1 MAIYVVLM
9 GPPGAGK
16 GTQAKRVS
24 QELDL
29 PHISSGDLF
38 RAMQTKDTP
47 LAREVRAILA
57 RGELVPDELTI
68 RLVRERLME
77 PDVQQK
83 GALLDGFPRT
93 VPQAKALE
101 DMLAEWG
108 EAIDQVLFLFI
119 TEDEAVRRI
128 SGRRVC
134 PEGGHVYHVE
144 FNPPKVE
151 GVCDVDGA
159 ALVQRED
166 DKPEVVLERYDV
178 YCTKTQQVV
187 DYYKEKG
194 LIRKVDAM
202 ASVDDITPNM
212 LDMIRQ
218 AMLSK
223 TGT

>member
-38 RAMQTKDTP
+38 RALQTRDTP
-47 LAREVRAILA
+47 LAQEIRAILA
-57 RGELVPDELTI
+57 RGELVPDEMTI
-68 RLVRERLME
+68 RLVRERLLE

-93 VPQAKALE
+93 VPQAMALE
-101 DMLAEWG
+101 AMLAEWG
-108 EAIDQVLFLFI
+108 DAIDQVLFLFI

-144 FNPPKVE
+144 FNPPQVE
-151 GVCDVDGA
+151 GICDVDGA

-166 DKPEVVLERYDV
+166 DKPEVVLERYDI
-178 YCTKTQQVV
+178 YCAKTQPVA
-187 DYYKEKG
+187 DYYRDIG
-194 LIRKVDAM
+194 VIRKVDAM
-202 ASVDDITPNM
+202 RPVDEITP
-212 LDMIRQ
+212 DMVDKIRQ
-218 AMLSK
+218 AILSK